1 MVLIL
6 KKGASKK
13 DIESIEKKLKAKEG
27 IDVMKYCGKV
37 KFKEDALLIQKN
49 LRNEWQ

>member
-6 KKGASKK
+6 KRGASKK
-13 DIESIEKKLKAKEG
+13 EIESIEKKLKNREG

-37 KFKEDALLIQKN
+37 KLKEDALKIQKN
-49 LRNEWQ
+49 LRNEWK